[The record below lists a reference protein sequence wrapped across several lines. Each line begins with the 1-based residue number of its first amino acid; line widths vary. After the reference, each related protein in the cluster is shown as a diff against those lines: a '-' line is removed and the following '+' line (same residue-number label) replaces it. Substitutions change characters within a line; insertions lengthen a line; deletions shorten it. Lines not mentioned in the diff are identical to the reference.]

1 MMLRSP
7 SSVSLSVKF
16 TDASLGALMPNMPLT
31 SGSVFPPALLCRP
44 HFSHSPWSPGPTLLS
59 HSHAQ
64 SANLV
69 LKEGRCE
76 VSLGGSHGGGG
87 DLTAGG
93 VSSGKIPKDPSKRA
107 KVSNPRRNTNRNRF
121 GEDSGVRTDWKVF
134 NDSPPRMQCWLLL
147 PPCVGL
153 LPTYHPLSLS
163 PS

>member
-1 MMLRSP
+1 MRGLCWRCGGLCMMLRSP

-44 HFSHSPWSPGPTLLS
+44 HFSHS
-59 HSHAQ
+59 HAQ

-87 DLTAGG
+87 TSQQVACHLGRYPRIPQRGLRSQTREETRTETDL
-93 VSSGKIPKDPSKRA
+93 GKTLESEQTGRC
-107 KVSNPRRNTNRNRF
+107 SMT
-121 GEDSGVRTDWKVF
+121 
-134 NDSPPRMQCWLLL
+134 LL
-147 PPCVGL
+147 PGCNAGCFFHHV
-153 LPTYHPLSLS
+153 
-163 PS
+163 

>member
-1 MMLRSP
+1 MKLRSP

-59 HSHAQ
+59 HSHSQ

-76 VSLGGSHGGGG
+76 VSLGGSRGGGG
-87 DLTAGG
+87 GARGTSQQVACHLGRYPRIPQRGLRFQTREETQVETDL
-93 VSSGKIPKDPSKRA
+93 GKTLESEQTGRC
-107 KVSNPRRNTNRNRF
+107 SMT
-121 GEDSGVRTDWKVF
+121 
-134 NDSPPRMQCWLLL
+134 LL
-147 PPCVGL
+147 PGCNAGCFFHHV
-153 LPTYHPLSLS
+153 
-163 PS
+163 